1 MTAEHTLGKHFALN
15 DGNSI
20 PLVGLGTSR
29 ILPNETISVITTAI
43 DIGYRHF
50 DTSEFYKNTT
60 KLGDG
65 LRQALLSGKVNRD
78 ELFITAKLAPCYED
92 LGDIETS
99 LKEFLSLLQL
109 EYVDLCL
116 LHFPIQFKKGA
127 TKCND
132 HTKLG
137 EYINGMCD
145 HVQLWKE
152 MEDVVDKGLAMSIGV
167 SNFNQQQIKNI
178 IQTCKIPPAVLQT
191 ECHAYLQIKDLVK
204 FCQDEGIFITAFAP
218 FGSPGLSKYKPCYKE
233 CDTLKD
239 EVVLDL
245 VRKYERTPAQI
256 LLRYLIQHVQRSI
269 GVIPKSSN
277 AVRLTE
283 NINIFDFSLTDDD
296 MEMMTKLDKRS
307 RIFSFPL

>member
-1 MTAEHTLGKHFALN
+1 MTDEHTLGKSFTLN

-60 KLGDG
+60 QLGDG
-65 LRQALLSGKVNRD
+65 LRQVLLSGKVNRD
-78 ELFITAKLAPCYED
+78 ELFITAK
-92 LGDIETS
+92 
-99 LKEFLSLLQL
+99 L

-127 TKCND
+127 TKCNND
-132 HTKLG
+132 PKFG
-137 EYINGMCD
+137 EYINGFCD

-152 MEDVVDKGLAMSIGV
+152 MEDVVEKGLAMSIGV

-191 ECHAYLQIKDLVK
+191 ECHAYLQVKDLVK
-204 FCQDEGIFITAFAP
+204 FCQHEGIFITAFAP
-218 FGSPGLSKYKPCYKE
+218 FGSPGLSKFEPCYKE
-233 CDTLKD
+233 CDILSD

-245 VRKYERTPAQI
+245 VRKYGRTSAQI
-256 LLRYLIQHVQRSI
+256 LLRYLIQRGI
-269 GVIPKSSN
+269 GVIPKSSD

-296 MEMMTKLDKRS
+296 MEMMTKLDKNG
-307 RIFSFPL
+307 RIFSFPFFKEHPQYPYCEEIN

>member
-1 MTAEHTLGKHFALN
+1 MTTEHNFGKHFALN
-15 DGNSI
+15 DGNFI
-20 PLVGLGTSR
+20 PLAGLGTSR

-60 KLGDG
+60 QLGDG

-78 ELFITAKLAPCYED
+78 ELFITA
-92 LGDIETS
+92 
-99 LKEFLSLLQL
+99 
-109 EYVDLCL
+109 
-116 LHFPIQFKKGA
+116 KKGA

-256 LLRYLIQHVQRSI
+256 
-269 GVIPKSSN
+269 
-277 AVRLTE
+277 
-283 NINIFDFSLTDDD
+283 FDFSLTDDD
-296 MEMMTKLDKRS
+296 MEMMTKLDKSS
-307 RIFSFPL
+307 RIFSFPFFKEHPQYPYSEELN